1 MCVTRSAV
9 KNSYRFTQLGVG
21 WVLRDVSVHHPT
33 VVIDFLNKH
42 EEDFTKEA
50 VRYATE
56 KMTPTQKKQVNRCT
70 KRLCVCSLRGE
81 YESGFDSLSQLKR
94 GLYRKALNG
103 DFR

>member
-1 MCVTRSAV
+1 M

-56 KMTPTQKKQVNRCT
+56 KMTPTQKKQVHSCT
-70 KRLCVCSLRGE
+70 KRLRVCSRVVP
-81 YESGFDSLSQLKR
+81 FTAVHR
-94 GLYRKALNG
+94 
-103 DFR
+103 FV